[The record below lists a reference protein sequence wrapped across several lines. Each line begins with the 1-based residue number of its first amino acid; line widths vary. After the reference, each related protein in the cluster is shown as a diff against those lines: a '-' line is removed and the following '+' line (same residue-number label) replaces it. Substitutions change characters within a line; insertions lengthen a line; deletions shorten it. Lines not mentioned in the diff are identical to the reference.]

1 MTDYIMRIFLC
12 IFLVAC
18 LSGCGSQ
25 EPPSSQTALLQTSE
39 TESSPSLDGSSMPRE
54 SVPAVLASSS
64 EDPQEGPPVSIA
76 DGTPEAEDP
85 VIVVNAKP
93 APEMPIQAQD
103 GIIQVSDD
111 VYRDIVSRTLT
122 TATGLKYGEPIIDG
136 IEDVLSRS
144 PDYLVDIQGMEMNL
158 QRRDQFFENI
168 KAAVPDNILVISLSE
183 NEDAPV
189 MVESYHYGGAGAEYA
204 VEQIYAE
211 NGKIVRLQENRTVSD
226 GN

>member
-1 MTDYIMRIFLC
+1 MRIFLC
-12 IFLVAC
+12 IFLAVC

-25 EPPSSQTALLQTSE
+25 ESPSSQAVPLETPDADPSSGFDSMLTPSESDSAALAISAEDSQE
-39 TESSPSLDGSSMPRE
+39 T
-54 SVPAVLASSS
+54 
-64 EDPQEGPPVSIA
+64 PPVSIA

-85 VIVVNAKP
+85 VIVVDAKP
-93 APEMPIQAQD
+93 APEMPTQAQD

-168 KAAVPDNILVISLSE
+168 KAAVQDNILVISLSE

-211 NGKIVRLQENRTVSD
+211 NGKIVRLQETRTVSD